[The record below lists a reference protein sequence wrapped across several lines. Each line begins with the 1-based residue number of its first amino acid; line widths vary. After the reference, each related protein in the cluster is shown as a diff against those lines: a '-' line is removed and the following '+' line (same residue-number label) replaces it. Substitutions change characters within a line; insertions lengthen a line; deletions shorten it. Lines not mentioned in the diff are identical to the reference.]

1 MNTMTTRSKTLGGAA
16 GVFGLLAV
24 TACGGSSVEAYCDVW
39 EEGQAEFEQMGM
51 ADMQN
56 FEETF
61 TTVEDFLDDAVA
73 AAPDEIESQTEN
85 LRDAI
90 SAINNLDIDFEDP
103 ESFNDPS
110 VMEEIEELEEQFAT
124 IETDS
129 QAVEDYVTENCEN
142 VDLS

>member
-1 MNTMTTRSKTLGGAA
+1 MSTLTTRSKTLGGAA

-39 EEGQAEFEQMGM
+39 EEGQAEFEQLET

-56 FEETF
+56 FDEAF
-61 TTVEDFLDDAVA
+61 STVEDFLDDAVS

-90 SAINNLDIDFEDP
+90 AAINNLDIDFENP
-103 ESFNDPS
+103 ESFTDPE
-110 VMEEIEELEEQFAT
+110 VMEDLEQLEEQFAT
-124 IETDS
+124 IEADS
-129 QAVEDYVTENCEN
+129 QAVEDYVNENCEN